1 MTTIKNINQ
10 LQDALN
16 VIRMQAVESAK
27 ESARVMKLAEQAIEM
42 VRGNGA
48 RGTGDVTEAAHAA
61 ATKIAEEKMPERIHA
76 AIEKDGPATVAEL
89 AQRLGE
95 PAARVQRTVKKLR
108 AAGQLRNVGSPLEPV
123 WWWAVGDG
131 GDTGELRDSVARLLS
146 HRPMTL
152 LEIVN
157 ATGAR
162 RNRIS
167 GVLVKLQVSGVPV
180 RNLGD
185 GQRAVWSVGRKPH
198 R

>member
-1 MTTIKNINQ
+1 MTINELKSTTKQ
-10 LQDALN
+10 LQDALT
-16 VIRMQAVESAK
+16 VIRAQAATNAK
-27 ESARVMKLAEQAIEM
+27 ESARVMRLADQAIAI
-42 VRGNGA
+42 A
-48 RGTGDVTEAAHAA
+48 RGTEDVQEQARLAV
-61 ATKIAEEKMPERIHA
+61 ATVSEEKMPERIHA

-89 AQRLGE
+89 AQRLGA

-123 WWWAVGDG
+123 WWWAVGDDG
-131 GDTGELRDSVARLLS
+131 ETGELRDSVERLLS